1 MIQLKR
7 FDILKEVDE
16 FNKFCA
22 THPGAGKDPIKY
34 NENSIFYFYDDGVKF
49 SKNKKLEF
57 LYYSLE
63 KEEADS
69 FSSKHEIALGEA
81 MLKEYMAR
89 PEEEANK
96 YQKSKFK
103 EETEKKLELQEKEK
117 SVIDL
122 KISVIKK
129 LIKETEKEK

>member
-7 FDILKEVDE
+7 FDLMSEVED

-57 LYYSLE
+57 LYSSLE

-69 FSSKHEIALGEA
+69 FASKHEIALAEA

-89 PEEEANK
+89 PEDEANK
-96 YQKSKFK
+96 YQKMKFK
-103 EETEKKLELQEKEK
+103 EETESKLKLQNKEK
-117 SVIDL
+117 GLIDL
-122 KISVIKK
+122 KIEVIKK
-129 LIKETEKEK
+129 LIKEVEKDK